1 MTGRAENKRGKGKRG
16 ELLGK
21 MKSHGDGNKI
31 GDNKTTKR
39 DCLKN
44 NQETDFSDKRFSPED
59 EKAEEAET
67 GVGLEVD
74 QKENCEQN
82 AKQKKT

>member
-1 MTGRAENKRGKGKRG
+1 M
-16 ELLGK
+16 
-21 MKSHGDGNKI
+21 
-31 GDNKTTKR
+31 
-39 DCLKN
+39 KN

-82 AKQKKT
+82 EREKRSKIWFR